1 MITIDGKEYTRE
13 KMSDEQVQLFGII
26 SSLSNKKQEHIQK
39 AEQKE
44 IAAHYRAQTTYLERL
59 RREGQTGNLP
69 LVSWD

>member
-44 IAAHYRAQTTYLERL
+44 ILIQHYITKFKEVTSKKKK
-59 RREGQTGNLP
+59 T
-69 LVSWD
+69 

>member
-1 MITIDGKEYTRE
+1 MITIDGKEYTKE

-44 IAAHYRAQTTYLERL
+44 ILIQHYITKFKEVTNKPEK
-59 RREGQTGNLP
+59 
-69 LVSWD
+69 

>member
-26 SSLSNKKQEHIQK
+26 SSLSNKKKEHIQK

-44 IAAHYRAQTTYLERL
+44 ILIQHYITKFKEVTSKKEK
-59 RREGQTGNLP
+59 T
-69 LVSWD
+69 

>member
-44 IAAHYRAQTTYLERL
+44 ILIQHYITKFKEVINKP
-59 RREGQTGNLP
+59 EKEK
-69 LVSWD
+69 

>member
-26 SSLSNKKQEHIQK
+26 SSLSNKKQEHLQK

-44 IAAHYRAQTTYLERL
+44 ILIQHYITKFKEVTSKKEK
-59 RREGQTGNLP
+59 T
-69 LVSWD
+69 

>member
-44 IAAHYRAQTTYLERL
+44 ILIQHYITKFKEATDKPEK
-59 RREGQTGNLP
+59 EK
-69 LVSWD
+69 